1 MSKRQMTRRDFLRLS
16 AIVSAGAVAAACGG
30 GQAPAPEAPA
40 AEAPAAEVPKEAPAP
55 AAEEA
60 PAVVS
65 KYKEAPMLAELVKAG
80 KLPPVDERLPKDPP
94 VVVPVESVGQY
105 GGTWHGVSWDNS
117 IPNFKMKLYD
127 PPVRWKP
134 DYTGYEPGLA
144 VSYEWSDD
152 GKTITFRFREGVKWS
167 DGEPFTMKDMKFWWE
182 DLALNEEYRVIQVP
196 WWARNSDGTP
206 VTMEFPDDYT
216 WVIKFDKAQWIM
228 PYVLAQGFWEWEPLM
243 KPMHYLQQFHPK
255 YNSAGA
261 YEELDRKDR
270 WWENPDYPT
279 LFAWHVVAY
288 KVGELTTLERNPYY
302 WKVDTEG
309 NQLPYIDRLEV
320 EIIPDPE
327 VRTLQISQ
335 GKYEASFRGT
345 DDPRNIPFLLEQA
358 DANNYHIQEGWMN
371 GAGAWPGWLI
381 NQDYH
386 EEQAYDPA
394 KETPKAKE
402 IRELLRNKLFRKGLS
417 VALNRQRL
425 IDVVWDGIG
434 TPQQGTISPQAWH
447 FQSEKGKKVFEEWA
461 AADAEYNPELAKQ
474 RFDEIG
480 FKDVDGDG
488 FRELPSGEKFEL
500 ILDLN
505 DWGGKLVATESTE
518 VFARD
523 LQAVGIKTIINNVIG
538 QPDANL
544 RGNYGLYML
553 RNMHMSEIDLWTY
566 PDWVFPLRGGGEGS
580 RAFPMQG
587 LYYQTGG
594 KEGWEP
600 APDSP
605 AAKLQAIYKRGL
617 EEPDIEKRH
626 ELVYEAIRIHIEE
639 GPFALGAAGD
649 QPMPVVVKNNFHNV
663 PTYGVLGPWAP
674 GSPGNTHPEQYWIG

>member
-30 GQAPAPEAPA
+30 QAPAPEAPA
-40 AEAPAAEVPKEAPAP
+40 AEAPAAEAPKEAPTP

-152 GKTITFRFREGVKWS
+152 GKTITFRFREGVRWS
-167 DGEPFTMKDMKFWWE
+167 DGEPFTMKDLKFWWGGV
-182 DLALNEEYRVIQVP
+182 ALNEEYRVIQVP

-216 WVIKFDKAQWIM
+216 WVIKFDRAQWIM

-255 YNSAGA
+255 YNPDGA
-261 YEELDRKDR
+261 YEELDKKDR

-279 LFAWHVVAY
+279 LFAWHVVDY

-320 EIIPDPE
+320 EIIVDPE

-358 DANNYHIQEGWMN
+358 EAGDYHIQEGWMN

-386 EEQAYDPA
+386 EEQDYDPA
-394 KETPKAKE
+394 RETPKAKE

-447 FQSEKGKKVFEEWA
+447 FQSEKGKQVFEEWA
-461 AADAEYNPELAKQ
+461 AADAEYDPELAKQ

-500 ILDLN
+500 ILDLG
-505 DWGGKLVATESTE
+505 DWGGQLVATESTE

-523 LQAVGIKTIINNVIG
+523 LEAVGIKTIVNNLIG
-538 QPDANL
+538 QPDWTL

-605 AAKLQAIYKRGL
+605 AARLQALYKQGL

-626 ELVYEAIRIHIEE
+626 EIVYEAIRIHIEE
-639 GPFALGAAGD
+639 GPFALGASGD
-649 QPMPVVVKNNFHNV
+649 QPMPVVIKNNFHNV

>member
-30 GQAPAPEAPA
+30 QAPAPEAPA
-40 AEAPAAEVPKEAPAP
+40 PEAPAVEAPKEAPAP
-55 AAEEA
+55 PAEEA
-60 PAVVS
+60 AAVVS

-167 DGEPFTMKDMKFWWE
+167 DGEPFTMKDLKFWWE

-261 YEELDRKDR
+261 YEELDKKDR

-320 EIIPDPE
+320 EIIVDPE

-358 DANNYHIQEGWMN
+358 EAGGYHIQEGWMN

-386 EEQAYDPA
+386 EEQDYDPA

-461 AADAEYNPELAKQ
+461 AADAEYDPELAKQ

-500 ILDLN
+500 ILDLS

-518 VFARD
+518 VFAKD
-523 LQAVGIKTIINNVIG
+523 LEAVGIKTIINNVIG

-605 AAKLQAIYKRGL
+605 AAKLQALYKQGL

-626 ELVYEAIRIHIEE
+626 EIVYEAIRIHIEE
-639 GPFALGAAGD
+639 GPFALGASGD
-649 QPMPVVVKNNFHNV
+649 QPMPVVLKNNFHNV

>member
-30 GQAPAPEAPA
+30 GQTPAPEAPA
-40 AEAPAAEVPKEAPAP
+40 AEAPAAEAPKEAPAP

-261 YEELDRKDR
+261 YEDLDKKDR

-358 DANNYHIQEGWMN
+358 EANDYHIQEGWMN

-386 EEQAYDPA
+386 EEQDYDPA

-461 AADAEYNPELAKQ
+461 AADAEYDPELAKQ

-500 ILDLN
+500 ILDLS

-523 LQAVGIKTIINNVIG
+523 LEAVGIKTIINNVIG

-605 AAKLQAIYKRGL
+605 AAKLQAIYKQGL

-639 GPFALGAAGD
+639 GPFALGASGD

>member
-30 GQAPAPEAPA
+30 QAPAPEAPA
-40 AEAPAAEVPKEAPAP
+40 AEAPAVEAPKEAPTP

-134 DYTGYEPGLA
+134 DYTGYQPGLA

-167 DGEPFTMKDMKFWWE
+167 DGEPFTVKDLKFWWE

-216 WVIKFDKAQWIM
+216 WVIKFDRAQWIM

-255 YNSAGA
+255 YNPAST
-261 YEELDRKDR
+261 YEELDKKDR

-279 LFAWHVVAY
+279 LFAWHVVDY

-320 EIIPDPE
+320 EIIVDPE

-358 DANNYHIQEGWMN
+358 EAGDYHIQEGWMN

-386 EEQAYDPA
+386 EEQDYDPA
-394 KETPKAKE
+394 RETPKAKE

-447 FQSEKGKKVFEEWA
+447 FQSEKGKQVFEEWA
-461 AADAEYNPELAKQ
+461 AADAEYDPELAKQ

-500 ILDLN
+500 ILDLG
-505 DWGGKLVATESTE
+505 DWGGQLVATESTE

-523 LQAVGIKTIINNVIG
+523 LEAVGIKTIVNNLIG
-538 QPDANL
+538 QPDWTL

-605 AAKLQAIYKRGL
+605 AAKLQALYKQGL

-626 ELVYEAIRIHIEE
+626 EIVYEAIRIHIEE
-639 GPFALGAAGD
+639 GPFALGASGD
-649 QPMPVVVKNNFHNV
+649 QPMPVVIKNNFHNV

>member
-1 MSKRQMTRRDFLRLS
+1 
-16 AIVSAGAVAAACGG
+16 
-30 GQAPAPEAPA
+30 
-40 AEAPAAEVPKEAPAP
+40 
-55 AAEEA
+55 
-60 PAVVS
+60 
-65 KYKEAPMLAELVKAG
+65 MLAELVKAG

-261 YEELDRKDR
+261 YEDLDKKDR

-358 DANNYHIQEGWMN
+358 EANDYHIQEGWMN

-386 EEQAYDPA
+386 EEQDYDPA

-461 AADAEYNPELAKQ
+461 AADAEYDPELAKQ

-500 ILDLN
+500 ILDLS

-523 LQAVGIKTIINNVIG
+523 LEAVGIKTIINNVIG

-605 AAKLQAIYKRGL
+605 AAKLQAIYKQGL

-639 GPFALGAAGD
+639 GPFALGASGD

>member
-30 GQAPAPEAPA
+30 QAPAPEAPA
-40 AEAPAAEVPKEAPAP
+40 VEAPKEAPAP
-55 AAEEA
+55 PAEEA

-167 DGEPFTMKDMKFWWE
+167 DGEPFTMKDLKFWWE

-261 YEELDRKDR
+261 YEELDKKDR

-320 EIIPDPE
+320 EIIVDPE

-358 DANNYHIQEGWMN
+358 EAGGYHIQEGWMN

-386 EEQAYDPA
+386 EEQDYDPA

-461 AADAEYNPELAKQ
+461 AADAEYDPELAKQ

-500 ILDLN
+500 ILDLS

-518 VFARD
+518 VFAKD
-523 LQAVGIKTIINNVIG
+523 LEAVGIKTIINNVIG

-605 AAKLQAIYKRGL
+605 AAKLQALYKQGL

-626 ELVYEAIRIHIEE
+626 EIVYEAIRIHIEE
-639 GPFALGAAGD
+639 GPFALGASGD
-649 QPMPVVVKNNFHNV
+649 QPMPVVLKNNFHNV